1 VRTEVHTTDAAQ
13 PGGTYSQ
20 GIVAGEFLFVSG
32 QGPFDATGALVGETF
47 EEQAIATLAN
57 ISVIAQAAGG
67 RIEDAVKIGAYLRDQ
82 ADFSVWDAVCAQTFA
97 RPFPA
102 RTTVENN
109 LIGFDIEVD
118 AIIWLPSHSSE
129 GIVP

>member
-1 VRTEVHTTDAAQ
+1 VRTEVHTSDAAQ

-20 GIVAGEFLFVSG
+20 GIVAGDFLFVSG

-57 ISVIAQAAGG
+57 ISAVAKAAGG

-82 ADFSVWDAVCAQTFA
+82 ADFPVWDAVCAKTFT
-97 RPFPA
+97 RPFPT

-109 LIGFDIEVD
+109 LIGFDIEID
-118 AIIWLPSHSSE
+118 AIIWLPRNRSE
-129 GIVP
+129 GTAS